1 MKEETKSG
9 LLKEEI
15 EEIQRAFN
23 KYDINK
29 TSKIKPKLF
38 LKEMDSSGMNIKAP
52 LIYKIFKDFDTDEN
66 DKNEGILFSEIL
78 DTINK
83 RLGNLETEEG
93 IKTIYDLLKEKPED
107 NFIHLSYLKEIASS
121 FGIKISD
128 EELKNMME
136 RASESGEGLTSDEF
150 LKIMIKQN

>member
-93 IKTIYDLLKEKPED
+93 IKTIFDLLKEKPED